1 MENGEL
7 KTKGLDSRRL
17 INIKQ
22 TLRGQRT
29 IKTVAVNYK
38 TIVIDVMRVYS
49 SHEATAF
56 NLELKHR

>member
-7 KTKGLDSRRL
+7 KTKGLDSRL